1 MKTSR
6 ETVEKNREALL
17 NAASE
22 GFRKSGFDG
31 LKVAD
36 LMKSVGL
43 THGGFYG
50 YFDSKEDLI
59 EAACE
64 LTLRRQA
71 ERMEMVSRSDD
82 PEAAGKAL
90 AAYFDRY
97 LSEANRDTPESA
109 CLFPSLAADISR
121 QSEPLKDVF
130 TTGLKAYVQGID
142 RLSQKATKEAGQ
154 PAPMATM
161 AMLVGAMVLSRAV
174 SDPAFSNEILASARA
189 ELKQRHGLASGQ
201 D

>member
-64 LTLRRQA
+64 LTLKRQA
-71 ERMEMVSRSDD
+71 ERMDAVSRSDS
-82 PEAAGKAL
+82 PHAAGEAL
-90 AAYFDRY
+90 SAFFDRY
-97 LSEANRDTPESA
+97 LSEANRDHPETA

-121 QSEPLKDVF
+121 QSESLQAVF
-130 TTGLKAYVQGID
+130 TKGLKAYVEGID
-142 RLSQKATKEAGQ
+142 RLSHAAVEGEDRPSAI
-154 PAPMATM
+154 AIM
-161 AMLVGAMVLSRAV
+161 AMLTGAMVLSRAV
-174 SDPAFSNEILASARA
+174 SDPAFSDDILKAVRD
-189 ELKQRHGLASGQ
+189 ELKVRHGIDSRP
-201 D
+201 